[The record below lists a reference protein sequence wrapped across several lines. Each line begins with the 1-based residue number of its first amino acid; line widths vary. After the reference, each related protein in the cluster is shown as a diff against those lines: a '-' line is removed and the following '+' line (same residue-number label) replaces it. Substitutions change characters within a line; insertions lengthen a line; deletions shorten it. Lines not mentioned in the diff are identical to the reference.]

1 MSHGARETPARRTRV
16 GADGS
21 DVAELFARWRAGRWS
36 GRAMRRAVAR
46 ALRDGR
52 PMERW
57 IAVCGEALDRLL
69 RARRV
74 DPEIRTLVARA
85 FTELAT
91 GFDLAARVRRR
102 GGRRNVESGG
112 ILDPVTGLPLL
123 HVLVEE
129 ALPRLLLRHARSGR
143 RIAALDVDV
152 VALGAINAEHGRR
165 VGDAVLREVA
175 ARLRRVIRA
184 GDPLARGLGDRIL
197 CIVTGIEEEA
207 TAARVARRILRAMAE
222 PVVVDGRVLRVG
234 VHVGVALHPDHAEGA
249 EDLLACAELA
259 LREAKREG
267 GRGVHLYAPATAAA
281 ARRHYRLVGELREA
295 LAEDRFVLHFQP
307 QVDLLTGRVVGLE
320 ALVRWR
326 HPERGLVPP
335 LDFLPALEAAGLA
348 VPLGE
353 RVLIEAC
360 RTLRRLDHRRLP
372 PLRVAVNLGPAMVRH
387 PDLARFVL
395 DLLAR
400 EGLPP
405 ERLELEI
412 TENVLLDERSE
423 MVREWIDVL
432 GARGIRIA
440 LDDFGTG
447 YASLVHLKRFP
458 VHRVKIDRSFV
469 RDIER
474 DPSDCAI
481 IRAILGLASGLGLEV
496 VAEGVETETQ
506 RRFLQTHG
514 CRLAQGYLFAP
525 PLEEGELVA
534 FLRTRPCVD
543 GRIARPA
550 ALLPRGVGARP
561 GP

>member
-1 MSHGARETPARRTRV
+1 MSHGTRETPVRPSRV
-16 GADGS
+16 RGDGAA
-21 DVAELFARWRAGRWS
+21 VAELFARWRAGRWS

-52 PMERW
+52 PVESW
-57 IAVCGEALDRLL
+57 IGVCGEALDRLL
-69 RARRV
+69 RVQGA
-74 DPEIRTLVARA
+74 DPRIRTLVARA
-85 FTELAT
+85 FAELAA
-91 GFDLAARVRRR
+91 GFDFAARVQRR
-102 GGRRNVESGG
+102 GGERNGEGSG

-123 HVLVEE
+123 HALVEE
-129 ALPRLLLRHARSGR
+129 VLPRLLLRHARSGR
-143 RIAALDVDV
+143 RIAAFDVDV
-152 VALGAINAEHGRR
+152 VALGAVNAEHGRR

-197 CIVTGIEEEA
+197 CIVTDIGEEA
-207 TAARVARRILRAMAE
+207 AAARVARRILRTMEE

-259 LREAKREG
+259 LREAKRERE
-267 GRGVHLYAPATAAA
+267 RGFHLYAPAVAAA

-307 QVDLLTGRVVGLE
+307 QVDLLTGRVVGIE

-335 LDFLPALEAAGLA
+335 LDFLPAMEAAGLA

-353 RVLIEAC
+353 RILVEAC
-360 RTLRRLDHRRLP
+360 RTLRRLDRHRLP
-372 PLRVAVNLGPAMVRH
+372 SLRIAVNLGPAMVRH

-395 DLLAR
+395 ELLTR
-400 EGLPP
+400 EGLAPD
-405 ERLELEI
+405 RLELEI
-412 TENVLLDERSE
+412 TENVLLDERGE
-423 MVREWIDVL
+423 AVREWIDVL
-432 GARGIRIA
+432 GARGVRIA

-481 IRAILGLASGLGLEV
+481 IRAILGLAAGLGLEV

-525 PLEEGELVA
+525 PLDEAELTA
-534 FLRTRPCVD
+534 FLR
-543 GRIARPA
+543 ARPA
-550 ALLPRGVGARP
+550 
-561 GP
+561 